1 MNWTQL
7 TDNSIFATPVVLA
20 LVAEHGTD
28 VVFYEPETIRECL
41 KQHNPSVSESVVTR
55 VNAALGLFTSNA
67 FWQDPATFNIVC
79 RALNRSARP
88 MAAPADI
95 EDMAWGVTEAE
106 FLLFDPEDDD
116 YNATNVAS
124 SSVVKYV
131 TVALNREGMYTTPD
145 ALKFAHPIR
154 PSGLI
159 DMPDQLLSLQQRSDD
174 QAFQINQNTSN
185 QLALLLQQILDARI
199 PLESGALDQVKSS
212 LAQLR

>member
-1 MNWTQL
+1 MNWTRL

-28 VVFYEPETIRECL
+28 VITYEPETIRECL

-67 FWQDPATFNIVC
+67 FWQDPATFNIIC

-106 FLLFDPEDDD
+106 FLLFDPEDNEANVS
-116 YNATNVAS
+116 NAAS
-124 SSVVKYV
+124 SAVAKYV
-131 TVALNREGMYTTPD
+131 TVALTKEGMYTAPT
-145 ALKFAHPIR
+145 ALSFAHPVR
-154 PSGLI
+154 PSGLV
-159 DMPDQLLSLQQRSDD
+159 DMPDQALSVQQRAD
-174 QAFQINQNTSN
+174 AEAANINQTTSD
-185 QLALLLQQILDARI
+185 QMRELLLQIVDSRI
-199 PLESGALDQVKSS
+199 PLQQSSMDQIKTALE
-212 LAQLR
+212 QLG